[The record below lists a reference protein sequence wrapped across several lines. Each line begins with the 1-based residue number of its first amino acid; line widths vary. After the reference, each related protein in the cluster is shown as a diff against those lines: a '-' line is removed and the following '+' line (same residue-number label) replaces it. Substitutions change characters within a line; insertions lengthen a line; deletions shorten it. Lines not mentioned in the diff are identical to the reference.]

1 MVGRG
6 LGDLYHQLSPIHIDK
21 ARIAGGRRP
30 LLFKYFILVFGPN
43 ILINQ
48 SFYKG
53 RTTLNSSEGKRRN
66 NTEDG
71 VSYGCGLIIV
81 YKLRFFCIFINIS
94 YFI

>member
-6 LGDLYHQLSPIHIDK
+6 LGDLYLQLSSIHIDK

-48 SFYKG
+48 SFYKE
-53 RTTLNSSEGKRRN
+53 RTALNSSEGKRRN
-66 NTEDG
+66 NTESDRKWSELRLW
-71 VSYGCGLIIV
+71 SY
-81 YKLRFFCIFINIS
+81 YTAQTEIFL
-94 YFI
+94 YLY